1 MKGLPP
7 DLRKKL
13 QQQDKRLP
21 KALEAIYAKDNKEH
35 KYGAHRT
42 TCLYGHDHDSK
53 KESMWCVKLHELEKE
68 GKISLLVREPVII
81 LRVNSQQICLHYPD
95 FMYFDE
101 KKQKRV
107 ILDVKGVQLPEWKL
121 KFKLCKAI
129 HSDIEYV
136 VV

>member
-7 DLRKKL
+7 ELRKKL
-13 QQQDKRLP
+13 QQQDRRLP
-21 KALEAIYAKDNKEH
+21 KALEAIYAKENREH
-35 KYGAHRT
+35 KYGAKRT

-53 KESMWCVKLHELEKE
+53 KESMWCIKLHELEKE

-81 LRVNSQQICLHYPD
+81 LRVNMQQICLHYPD

-101 KKQKRV
+101 KAQQRV
-107 ILDVKGVQLPEWKL
+107 ILDVKGVQLPDWKI
-121 KFKLCKAI
+121 KYKLCQAI
-129 HSDIEYV
+129 YSDIKYV